1 VVRAVGVRVAVREVE
16 GTVEQ
21 EMAAET
27 VETSTEVGTST
38 EVEMAAEVEM
48 SAEVETGAVEWVV
61 ARAAPSKRILSCTV
75 GGEL

>member
-1 VVRAVGVRVAVREVE
+1 MVRAVGVRVAVREVE

-38 EVEMAAEVEM
+38 EVEM

>member
-38 EVEMAAEVEM
+38 EVEM

>member
-27 VETSTEVGTST
+27 
-38 EVEMAAEVEM
+38 VEM

>member
-27 VETSTEVGTST
+27 VETSTEV
-38 EVEMAAEVEM
+38 EM
-48 SAEVETGAVEWVV
+48 SAEVKKRISERLWVNGSIVISDHGLGNETGKGTDFIVLT
-61 ARAAPSKRILSCTV
+61 K
-75 GGEL
+75 

>member
-38 EVEMAAEVEM
+38 EVEM
-48 SAEVETGAVEWVV
+48 SAGVETGAVEWVV

>member
-1 VVRAVGVRVAVREVE
+1 VVRAVGVRVAVRKVE

-38 EVEMAAEVEM
+38 EVEM

-61 ARAAPSKRILSCTV
+61 AKRILSCTV